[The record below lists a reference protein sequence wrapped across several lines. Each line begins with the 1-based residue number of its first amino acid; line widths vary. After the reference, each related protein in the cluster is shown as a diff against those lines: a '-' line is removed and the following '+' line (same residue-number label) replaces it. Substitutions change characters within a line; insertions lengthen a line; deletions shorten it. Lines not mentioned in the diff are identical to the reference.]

1 MNRQQRR
8 HQQQQTISLADLKA
22 QLREEMA
29 GEMEAIIE
37 MNTYRLINGFLLAMN
52 SELKV
57 GATRGERVIAK
68 ANEFIESLSP
78 EDLHKLVRMRIYKEE
93 V

>member
-8 HQQQQTISLADLKA
+8 HQQQQSISLKDLKA
-22 QLREEMA
+22 QIREEMA
-29 GEMEAIIE
+29 EEVNALIDTSIR
-37 MNTYRLINGFLLAMN
+37 NLINGILLAMN

-57 GATRGERVIAK
+57 GAARGEKVIAK
-68 ANEFIESLSP
+68 ANEYVSSLST
-78 EDLHKLVRMRIYKEE
+78 EDLHTLVRMRIYKEE